1 MRAEDVDVVPG
12 ASGGAKWLGIAGLD
26 RYLFGHLLQA
36 PRTRPL
42 ILIGSSIGSWRLACL
57 AQHDPLAALARG
69 HEAYI
74 HHQRYSASPD
84 AREVTTVLAR
94 ALDHLLGASGVE
106 EILAHP
112 TYHLHVVTAVAGRW
126 TAGVPRPVL
135 SAVLA
140 GAAGLNALSRRALAT
155 LFTRTV
161 WHGGDTSAFTH
172 LRDLPTAHHLVTA
185 ATLRDALLASG
196 SIPLLME
203 GVTIPGT
210 SGVHW
215 DGGITDYHLDLPWPA
230 GDGLVLYPHFYGHL
244 VPGWFDKGLPWRR
257 ASARHHDRT
266 LLVAPSPAFVAS
278 LPGGK
283 IPDRR
288 DFYDL
293 PESERIARWEA
304 VAARTEA
311 LGEVLHELIETG
323 RVADAVTP
331 WERAA

>member
-1 MRAEDVDVVPG
+1 MLPG

-42 ILIGSSIGSWRLACL
+42 VLIGSSIGSWRLACL
-57 AQHDPLAALARG
+57 AQRDPLAALARG

-94 ALDHLLGASGVE
+94 ALDHLLGPSGVE
-106 EILAHP
+106 EILTHP
-112 TYHLHVVTAVAGRW
+112 TFRLHVVTAVAGTW
-126 TAGVPRPVL
+126 TTRVPRGVL
-135 SAVLA
+135 AAVLA
-140 GAAGLNALSRRALAT
+140 VAAGLNALSRRTLAA

-161 WHGGDTSAFTH
+161 LHGGDSSAFTH
-172 LRDLPTAHHLVTA
+172 LRDLPTVHHPLSA
-185 ATLRDALLASG
+185 GTLRDALLASG
-196 SIPLLME
+196 SIPLLMD
-203 GVTIPGT
+203 GVRIPGT
-210 SGVHW
+210 SGIHW
-215 DGGITDYHLDLPWPA
+215 DGGITDYHPDLPWPT
-230 GDGLVLYPHFYGHL
+230 GNGLVLYPHFYGHL

-257 ASARHHDRT
+257 ANTRHQART
-266 LLVAPSPAFVAS
+266 LLIAPSPAFVAS

-288 DFYDL
+288 DFYAM

-304 VAARTEA
+304 VAAQTEA
-311 LGEVLHELIETG
+311 LGEGLHELMATG
-323 RVADAVTP
+323 RLADAVTP
-331 WERAA
+331 WERTA